1 MSATGRIL
9 EGVWRFV
16 AIHPDWEDESDG
28 WESEVAWW
36 AVRTDAGLVLIDPLV
51 SDWEALDGLVAD
63 HGGCAG
69 VVRTLYWHQR
79 SVAEAADRYA
89 TESWARPA
97 APDTPVRA
105 FDRPVQRGQTLP
117 GRLVAYDVVRA
128 DEIAVWLPSQA
139 ALVFGDLLVR
149 GSDGELKLC
158 PARWIDRIGG
168 PERAR
173 AVLRALPEL
182 DLVHVLVSH
191 GPLVLGDGR
200 AALHRVVS
208 EPDRDSP

>member
-1 MSATGRIL
+1 MSGTGQIL

-16 AIHPDWEDESDG
+16 AVHPDWEDMGDG
-28 WESEVAWW
+28 WEPEVAWW

-69 VVRTLYWHQR
+69 VVRTVYWHQR
-79 SVAEAADRYA
+79 SVAEAADRYGA
-89 TESWARPA
+89 EIWARPA
-97 APDTPVRA
+97 PPDTPGRA
-105 FDRPVQRGQTLP
+105 FDRPVNSGQTLP
-117 GRLVAYDVVRA
+117 GGLVGYDVVRA
-128 DEIAVWLPSQA
+128 DEIAVWVPSQA

-149 GSDGELKLC
+149 GPDGELKLC
-158 PARWIDRIGG
+158 PAHWIDRIGG
-168 PERAR
+168 AERVR

-191 GPLVLGDGR
+191 GPLVLGDGS
-200 AALHRVVS
+200 AALHRVMS
-208 EPDRDSP
+208 EPDRDSA